1 MKDKSAVFRLW
12 LIAVCVVSIAACGDD
27 HLQDEVHALRA
38 ELDDTRQVV
47 QRLQAQHQVP
57 EYRFIL
63 FNVSDQI
70 QEKTFQPILIS
81 RAELNVEGG
90 ETAPAPLYLDVELKV
105 ELPENGPVLT
115 SRQIFYVNEGQ
126 TKVHMEHILPE
137 HGLKLEELSVSLT
150 PLNWYRGER
159 ISTDQVQV
167 DPNPR

>member
-1 MKDKSAVFRLW
+1 MCKTGVFSFALMGFC
-12 LIAVCVVSIAACGDD
+12 LAFLTACGDD
-27 HLQDEVHALRA
+27 HLHNEIQALRI
-38 ELDDTRQVV
+38 ELDETRQVV